1 MSKAIKIKAIT
12 AFFASQGKRM
22 TNLNRVTIEKLDEV
36 IKKHNIPIEE
46 EIEKIKEKQRKE
58 KEEAE
63 QREIEYKRKKEE
75 IEKQKKKMK
84 IRWAMLTDAMREEC
98 YVKMWELNYKSDP
111 TEVEK
116 HNQELK
122 LMTDCLERA
131 SRLDGK
137 TVVRIADNEL
147 LVSGVKVINGW
158 LKTINIMEE
167 DLVTMREENQQE
179 FTYCNKNIIPMI
191 KKMIKKI
198 KTKKVRLIIVEDSE
212 EEN

>member
-75 IEKQKKKMK
+75 IEKQKRKMK

-158 LKTINIMEE
+158 LKKINIMEE

-179 FTYCNKNIIPMI
+179 FTYCNKNIIPII